1 MRIPEIPRPGLRDFE
16 ARKEKSRS
24 VLFWCLHVAGRQE
37 IEFFCDCSVYRAL
50 RPAVFLYLDG

>member
-24 VLFWCLHVAGRQE
+24 VLLWSLHVAARQE
-37 IEFFCDCSVYRAL
+37 IEFFCDCSVYRAS
-50 RPAVFLYLDG
+50 RPAVFSCLDG